1 MHRIIKE
8 HTVSNRNFQ
17 IAIDGPA
24 GAGKST
30 IAKIVAKELGFVYID
45 TGAMY
50 RAMGLFFDQNG
61 EWPKKSEDI
70 RRLAGSA
77 DITLKYKDGVQE
89 IYLNGKNVT
98 SEIRTEKAGLS
109 ASAVSKF
116 PEVREILVTM
126 QRKLAETTSVIM
138 DGRDIGTVVLKDA
151 DVKVFL
157 TANVN
162 VRSERRRRQLAEQGI
177 IESLEKIE
185 EDIRKRDIQDST
197 RKASPLKMADDA
209 ILVDTSDCTLE
220 ESVERIIA
228 LAKEKMA

>member
-1 MHRIIKE
+1 MSK
-8 HTVSNRNFQ
+8 NNFQ

-50 RAMGLFFDQNG
+50 RAMGLFFDRNG
-61 EWPKKSEDI
+61 EWPNEPCDI
-70 RRLAGSA
+70 RKLAESA
-77 DITLKYKDGVQE
+77 DITLEYKDGVQE
-89 IYLNGKNVT
+89 IYLNGENVS

-116 PEVREILVTM
+116 PEVREMLVAM
-126 QRKLAETTSVIM
+126 QQKLAKTTSVIM

-151 DVKVFL
+151 DVKIFL
-157 TANVN
+157 TANVS
-162 VRSERRRRQLAEQGI
+162 VRAERRMRQLEEQGI
-177 IESLEKIE
+177 KESFEKIE
-185 EDIRKRDIQDST
+185 EDIKKRDIQDST

-209 ILVDTSDCTLE
+209 ILVDTSDCTLD
-220 ESVERIIA
+220 ESVEKII
-228 LAKEKMA
+228 LLVKEKMA